1 MQAVAAE
8 LAGYAGKFRCLEI
21 TMPKWDLRARE
32 SRPESRRLN
41 SATPELLDLLNT

>member
-21 TMPKWDLRARE
+21 TMLMGLRVLKQTGKPP
-32 SRPESRRLN
+32 SH
-41 SATPELLDLLNT
+41 SATPELLTS

>member
-21 TMPKWDLRARE
+21 TMLVDLRVLKQTGKP
-32 SRPESRRLN
+32 SHP
-41 SATPELLDLLNT
+41 ATPDFLTWLTFDL